1 MPAADSAE
9 ALQSFQQLKE
19 FGGVVLKIS
28 NHYVS
33 KIVFFLLFV
42 EVLVLV
48 GAAYAGAAVRFLDG
62 GDAIAT
68 PHLEHFFL
76 SAVAFAAAIVFS
88 MSAMGLYQL
97 NFDEGLRNP
106 FFLKLMPSFAMGF
119 VILTLVFYV
128 APELYFGRGMLIMV
142 FAIAAAGILAA
153 RVIFFK
159 TSELRFMESRIIF
172 LGGGPLAKEC
182 SDLAIENTSYH
193 KYDIA
198 GFIAMPSEEVCV
210 PTARLLKVREGESLA
225 TLATAHNVEEIV
237 VSVQNRR
244 AGFPIKELLDCKLQ
258 GIKVTDAATF
268 FERETCQIRVDS
280 LQPSWLVF
288 GGGFDQSF
296 IRSFMKRAFD
306 LICSSIILVATF
318 PVMILTA
325 ALIYLEDRSPIF
337 YQQERVGK
345 DGHSFNVLKFR
356 SMRNDAEK
364 SGKPQWAAQN
374 DPRVTRVGNFIRKTR
389 IDELPQI
396 LNVFKG
402 EMSFVG
408 PRPERPYFVEQLIE
422 VVPFYNVR
430 HSITP
435 GITGWAQVRYG
446 YGASADDAL
455 QKLQYD
461 LYYVKNNSLFLDILI
476 LIDTLKVVLFRSGR

>member
-1 MPAADSAE
+1 M
-9 ALQSFQQLKE
+9 
-19 FGGVVLKIS
+19 LKIS

-33 KIVFFLLFV
+33 KIVFVLLFV

-48 GAAYAGAAVRFLDG
+48 GAAYAGAAVRLLDTSAPAAPQL
-62 GDAIAT
+62 DHFFTSAIA
-68 PHLEHFFL
+68 
-76 SAVAFAAAIVFS
+76 FAIAIIFS
-88 MSAMGLYQL
+88 MSAMGMYQL
-97 NFDEGLRNP
+97 NFSEGLRNP
-106 FFLKLMPSFAMGF
+106 FFLKLMPSFLMGF
-119 VILTLVFYV
+119 MILTFVFYV
-128 APELYFGRGMLIMV
+128 APELYFGRGILV
-142 FAIAAAGILAA
+142 LGFAIAAAGIFIA
-153 RVIFFK
+153 RMIFFK
-159 TSELRFMESRIIF
+159 TSELRFLESRIIF

-182 SDLAIENTSYH
+182 SDLALQSNNYH

-198 GFIAMPSEEVCV
+198 GFISIPSEELCV
-210 PTARLLKVREGESLA
+210 SPSSLLKVRDGDSLVSLA
-225 TLATAHNVEEIV
+225 NQYNVAEIV

-244 AGFPIKELLDCKLQ
+244 GGFPIKELLDCKLQ
-258 GIKVTDAATF
+258 GVKVTDAATF
-268 FERETCQIRVDS
+268 FERETYQIRVDS

-296 IRSFMKRAFD
+296 IRTFIKRGFD
-306 LICSSIILVATF
+306 LICSTIIMVLSL
-318 PVMILTA
+318 PVMLVTA

-337 YQQERVGK
+337 YSQERVGK
-345 DGHSFNVLKFR
+345 DGKTFKVHKFR

-374 DPRVTRVGNFIRKTR
+374 DPRVTRIGNFIRRVR

-408 PRPERPYFVEQLIE
+408 PRPERPFFVEQLIE
-422 VVPFYNVR
+422 VVPYYNVR
-430 HSITP
+430 HSIKP

-446 YGASADDAL
+446 YGSSAEDAL

-461 LYYVKNNSLFLDILI
+461 LYYVKNNSLFLDVLI

>member
-1 MPAADSAE
+1 
-9 ALQSFQQLKE
+9 
-19 FGGVVLKIS
+19 VLRIS

-33 KIVFFLLFV
+33 KIVFVLLFV
-42 EVLVLV
+42 EVLVLL

-62 GDAIAT
+62 GRALPLDQ
-68 PHLEHFFL
+68 FFT
-76 SAVAFAAAIVFS
+76 SAMAFAVAIIFS
-88 MSAMGLYQL
+88 MSAMGMYQL
-97 NFDEGLRNP
+97 NFNEGLRDP

-119 VILTLVFYV
+119 LILTLVFYV
-128 APELYFGRGMLIMV
+128 APELYFGRGMLLLGFV
-142 FAIAAAGILAA
+142 IAAGGIFVA
-153 RVIFFK
+153 RIIFFK
-159 TSELRFMESRIIF
+159 TSELRFLETRIIF
-172 LGGGPLAKEC
+172 LGSGPLAKEC
-182 SDLAIENTSYH
+182 SELARQSNSYH
-193 KYDIA
+193 RYDIA
-198 GFIAMPSEEVCV
+198 GFIPIPSEECCV
-210 PTARLLKVREGESLA
+210 PQTDLLTVKDGDSLV
-225 TLATAHNVEEIV
+225 TLARTYNAEEIV

-244 AGFPIKELLDCKLQ
+244 GGFPIKELLDCKLQ

-296 IRSFMKRAFD
+296 MRIFMKRSFD
-306 LICSSIILVATF
+306 ICCSVIIMITAF
-318 PVMILTA
+318 PVMLLTA
-325 ALIYLEDRSPIF
+325 LLIYLEDRGPIF
-337 YQQERVGK
+337 YQQERVGE
-345 DGHSFNVLKFR
+345 DGTTFNVLKFR

-374 DPRVTRVGNFIRKTR
+374 DPRVTRVGNFIRRTR

-422 VVPFYNVR
+422 VVPFYHVR
-430 HSITP
+430 HSIKP

-446 YGASADDAL
+446 YGSSAEDAL

-461 LYYVKNNSLFLDILI
+461 LYYVKNNSLFLDVLV